1 VRHSLEHPLLPDLRV
16 GDALDAYLEEN
27 GFDKALYDAK
37 WTPASFLGVPV
48 PVPNTRKHRA
58 AIMRHDLH
66 HVATGFGT
74 DLAGEVEI
82 SAWEARRGFGNVGLY
97 TTGIIA
103 GLALV
108 GLVGWPKRVVAA
120 ARAAGRSNL
129 FRDDLA
135 YDDLLAMTVGELRAL
150 LGVPPEGL
158 VGARKLHDKAPSPRG
173 GSPT

>member
-1 VRHSLEHPLLPDLRV
+1 MAYSLDRPLPAELRV
-16 GDALDAYLEEN
+16 GEALDAYLEEN

-48 PVPNTRKHRA
+48 PVPNTKKHRA

-74 DLAGEVEI
+74 DLAGEAEI
-82 SAWEARRGFGNVGLY
+82 SAWEARRGFSNVGLY

-108 GLVGWPKRVVAA
+108 GLVAWPRRALRA
-120 ARAAGRSNL
+120 ARAPGRRNL

-135 YDDLLAMTVGELRAL
+135 YDELLAMTVGELRAL
-150 LGVPPEGL
+150 LGVPREGL
-158 VGARKLHDKAPSPRG
+158 AAARKLHDKAPAPVAG
-173 GSPT
+173 